1 MGFQKLKTPI
11 SCALLMS
18 GEDRKMLNSMD
29 SDSTLL
35 ILLGAKLGVT
45 ILFLSVDSILYSFYV
60 LYSFVFGI

>member
-1 MGFQKLKTPI
+1 
-11 SCALLMS
+11 MS
-18 GEDRKMLNSMD
+18 REDRKMLNSMD